1 MPPRVRSRVFN
12 RLHLSYPPHHS
23 ISISPLAQY
32 GCYDKASDGI
42 FLTTSRGT
50 CIHFDNRSNRVTF
63 NQDLSAKKINCLS
76 QHPTSTHTIAVGGL
90 DRQVKLFDIR
100 KFGNAGKK
108 LSSKGSKPF
117 ATQTFNGSINSCF
130 FSPSGSSLLTT
141 SMADVLSILPDAHKL
156 KGEVYEEAQLIPHNN
171 QTGRFL
177 SVFMARWHPTLDVFT
192 VGCKKP
198 QRQLEIFGEKK
209 EGSGKFEC
217 KSRIV
222 GDYVTTVHSR
232 NAFHPSL
239 NILAGGS
246 SSGRVVVA
254 GL

>member
-23 ISISPLAQY
+23 ISTSPLAQY

-141 SMADVLSILPDAHKL
+141 SMADVLSILPDVAH
-156 KGEVYEEAQLIPHNN
+156 EYF
-171 QTGRFL
+171 RFC
-177 SVFMARWHPTLDVFT
+177 V
-192 VGCKKP
+192 
-198 QRQLEIFGEKK
+198 
-209 EGSGKFEC
+209 
-217 KSRIV
+217 
-222 GDYVTTVHSR
+222 
-232 NAFHPSL
+232 
-239 NILAGGS
+239 
-246 SSGRVVVA
+246 
-254 GL
+254 